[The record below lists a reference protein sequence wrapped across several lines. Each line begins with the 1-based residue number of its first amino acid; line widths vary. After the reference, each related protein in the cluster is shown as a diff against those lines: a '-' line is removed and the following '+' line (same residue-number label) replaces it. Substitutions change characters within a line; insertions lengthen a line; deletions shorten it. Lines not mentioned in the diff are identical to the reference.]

1 MRETGLAC
9 SWAVTGCL
17 DPEPKHR
24 KNMIKRSTPMKKI
37 SALILS
43 LMLILSL
50 PAALAD
56 DPSFQVGIAQFA
68 VHGSL
73 DNCREGFIQ
82 GMLEQ
87 GFEDGVNVFYDYQN
101 AQADMG
107 LAAGIASKFVSSGY
121 DLIAAIATPMAV
133 VSVNTA
139 DGKIPVIYSA
149 VSSPKDS
156 GLANEQGLGEGLT
169 TGTSDE
175 LPVEKQ
181 LQTIRALQPD
191 AKVIGILYTLS
202 ETNSA
207 VQVKQYQDLAPKYG
221 FTVEA
226 TGITTGADV
235 PLAAPALLKKVDL
248 VTMVLDNTV
257 VQYLDAVLDAA
268 EPLKK
273 PVYGSEIE
281 QVVRGCVA
289 AEGLDYFALGR
300 QTGHLAAR
308 VLMGEDASQIPYET
322 ISESALYYNP
332 QALEALGLTLPEDL
346 LARGTDVTAAK

>member
-1 MRETGLAC
+1 
-9 SWAVTGCL
+9 
-17 DPEPKHR
+17 
-24 KNMIKRSTPMKKI
+24 MKKI
-37 SALILS
+37 LAIGLTLVLLIT
-43 LMLILSL
+43 L
-50 PAALAD
+50 PAVMAD
-56 DPSFQVGIAQFA
+56 EPILQVGIAQFA

-82 GMLEQ
+82 GMLEH
-87 GFEDGVNVFYDYQN
+87 GFEEGVNVTYDYQN

-107 LAAGIASKFVSSGY
+107 LAAGIASKFVNNNYS
-121 DLIAAIATPMAV
+121 LIAAIATPMAV

-139 DGKIPVIYSA
+139 DGKIPVVYSA
-149 VSSPKDS
+149 VSSPKEA
-156 GLANEQGLGEGLT
+156 GLATAEGLGEGLT

-226 TGITTGADV
+226 TGIATGADV
-235 PLAAPALLKKVDL
+235 ALAAPALLKKADL

-273 PVYGSEIE
+273 PIYGSEIE

-308 VLMGEDASQIPYET
+308 VLKGEDAAAIPYET

-332 QALEALGLTLPEDL
+332 QALEALGLTLPAEL
-346 LARGTDVTAAK
+346 LERGTDVTASE